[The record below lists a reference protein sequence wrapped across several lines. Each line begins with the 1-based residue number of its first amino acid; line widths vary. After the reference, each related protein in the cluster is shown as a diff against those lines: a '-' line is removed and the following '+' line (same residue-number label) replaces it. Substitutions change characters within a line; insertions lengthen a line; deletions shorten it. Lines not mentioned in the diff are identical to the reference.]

1 MSSSSPRPDKAIE
14 TQGWWLFGGLSVLL
28 ALGKAISVWDWSWW
42 RVALPLLIFVVF
54 NVLYITTGLLYL
66 SVVSVRQRPQ
76 EEESSLLRTH
86 TDTAHYWAGLL
97 CVSGF
102 ALNVVNRLD
111 PGKGSTGW
119 WLFAGRFEV
128 LIAFAAFAVVSLWL
142 YWSQIGHL
150 LNDTDRPLC

>member
-14 TQGWWLFGGLSVLL
+14 TQGLWLFGGLSVLL
-28 ALGKAISVWDWSWW
+28 ALGKAISLWDWSWW

-66 SVVSVRQRPQ
+66 SVASVRQRPQ
-76 EEESSLLRTH
+76 EEESYLLRTH

-119 WLFAGRFEV
+119 WLLAGHFEV
-128 LIAFAAFAVVSLWL
+128 LVAFAAFAVVSLWL

>member
-1 MSSSSPRPDKAIE
+1 MRSSSPRSDKTIE
-14 TQGWWLFGGLSVLL
+14 TQGLCLFGGLSGLL
-28 ALGKAISVWDWSWW
+28 ALGKAIGLWDGSWW

-54 NVLYITTGLLYL
+54 NGLYIATGVLYL

-76 EEESSLLRTH
+76 EEESYLLRTQ

-111 PGKGSTGW
+111 PGKASARW
-119 WLFAGRFEV
+119 WLVSGRVEV
-128 LIAFAAFAVVSLWL
+128 LVAFAVFAVVSLWL

-150 LNDTDRPLC
+150 LNDTDNPLY